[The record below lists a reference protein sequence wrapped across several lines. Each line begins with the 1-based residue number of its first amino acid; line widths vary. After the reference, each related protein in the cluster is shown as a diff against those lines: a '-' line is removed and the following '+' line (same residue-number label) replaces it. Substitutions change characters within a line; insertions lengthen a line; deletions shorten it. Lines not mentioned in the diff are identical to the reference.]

1 MLKTLLVDG
10 NAILQIGFHG
20 IKNFYHKEKHVGALF
35 HFINTLKRNLVENK
49 YGKVVVF
56 WDSSTSTDIRKE
68 LYPFYKANRKKRF
81 SEEDWDSFLS
91 QKNRVCEYLEELFVR
106 QADTI
111 KCEADDAIA
120 YYTQHSPKEMKTII
134 TADKDLCQLVSET
147 TVVELVN
154 VKIRVKRGDK
164 VKFKDIEVPTENVEI
179 LKILTGDRSDNIEGI
194 SLLGNKTLKKLIP
207 EIETR
212 PITLEEVKSKIKE
225 LSKTSNLPAIKNFL
239 EGKTKTTVLGE
250 NFFTV
255 NKKIITLE
263 SPLIS
268 EETKKEVDEIINQSM
283 DPEGRSLK
291 NAIKMMN
298 KDGLYKFLPKTDD
311 SWSNYFRPF
320 LRLSK
325 LEKNKYKKQK

>member
-35 HFINTLKRNLVENK
+35 HFINTLKRNLVENN

-56 WDSSTSTDIRKE
+56 WDSANSTDVRKE

-81 SEEDWDSFLS
+81 TEEGWDSFLY

-106 QADTI
+106 QTDSI

-120 YYTQHSPKEMKTII
+120 YYTHNSPNEKKTII

-147 TVVELVN
+147 TDIHLVN
-154 VKIRVKRGDK
+154 SKIKIKQGDK
-164 VKFKDIEVPTENVEI
+164 VMFKDIKVPTENVEL

-194 SLLGNKTLKKLIP
+194 SLLGHKTLKRLIP
-207 EIETR
+207 EIEEK
-212 PITLEEVKSKIKE
+212 PITLEEVKEKILT
-225 LSKTSNLPAIKNFL
+225 LSKSSNLPAIKNFL
-239 EGKTKTTVLGE
+239 DGKTKTTILGE
-250 NFFTV
+250 RFFTV

-263 SPLIS
+263 TPLIS
-268 EETKKEVDEIINQSM
+268 EETQREVDDIINEAI
-283 DPEGRSLK
+283 DPKGRSLK
-291 NAIKMMN
+291 NALKMMN
-298 KDGLYKFLPKTDD
+298 EDGLYKFLPKTDD

-325 LEKNKYKKQK
+325 LEKNKYKKQN